1 LNKQKIIFATILFAL
16 LLTHQSFSIIIRD
29 DVNDSKYIELGK
41 KYSDIICHF
50 PMGEGTLIDSSWVI
64 TAGHVGKDLKRDLQ
78 NGKTTTVKI
87 NGTEYEIEDVFVNPN
102 FQPIVNDLALVK
114 LKSKVASNRYVK
126 LNVDTAEIG
135 KRITIIG
142 MGDVGTGLTGPQK
155 WDKITRGATNK
166 IDGAD
171 KNWIW
176 FTFDAPNSNKV
187 TEMEGI
193 SGPGDSGGPAL
204 VEKDNAL
211 YIVGI
216 SSNQEGKGLKKG
228 TYGVMEYYTRV
239 SSYYSW
245 LLKTM
250 KQPPVS
256 KNTIAKSNTNENN
269 PNEKLKQYTGSYGF
283 RKIILRDKNLFFQRD
298 NEPLIPMKEIGK
310 DLFLWDDESTKI
322 EFKRNKSNAIV
333 GFEIQRNN
341 GEVVKVN
348 KDN

>member
-1 LNKQKIIFATILFAL
+1 
-16 LLTHQSFSIIIRD
+16 
-29 DVNDSKYIELGK
+29 
-41 KYSDIICHF
+41 
-50 PMGEGTLIDSSWVI
+50 MGEGTLIDTSWVI

-78 NGKTTTVKI
+78 NGITTTVKI
-87 NGTEYEIEDVFVNPN
+87 NGTEFELENVFIYPD

-114 LKSKVASNRYVK
+114 LKSKVACNRYVK
-126 LNVDTAEIG
+126 LNADTTEIG
-135 KRITIIG
+135 KMINIIG

-155 WDKITRGATNK
+155 MDKITRGATNT
-166 IDGAD
+166 IEGTD

-176 FTFDAPNSNKV
+176 FKFDAPNTNKV

-216 SSNQEGKGLKKG
+216 SSNQKSKGLKKG

-239 SSYYSW
+239 SSYYDW
-245 LLKTM
+245 LVTTM
-250 KQPPVS
+250 KELPDS
-256 KNTIAKSNTNENN
+256 KNTIEKRNT
-269 PNEKLKQYTGSYGF
+269 NEKLKQFTGNYGF
-283 RKIILRDKNLFFQRD
+283 RKIIQKENILFFQRD
-298 NEPLIPMKEIGK
+298 NEPLIPMKEIGT
-310 DLFLWDDESTKI
+310 DLFLWDDERTKI

-333 GFEIQRNN
+333 GFEIQRKN